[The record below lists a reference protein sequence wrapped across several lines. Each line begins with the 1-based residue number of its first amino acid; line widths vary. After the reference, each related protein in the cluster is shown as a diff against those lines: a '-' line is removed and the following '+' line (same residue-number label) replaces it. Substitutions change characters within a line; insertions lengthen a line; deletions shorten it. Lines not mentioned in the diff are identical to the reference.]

1 MPGSNDRLAD
11 ESPTADQVRA
21 REPGPADAGLRE
33 RLERLP
39 PGHPSSPYHDD
50 GSRKPP
56 PPGLS
61 AYELPIPGDP
71 GYRPDAPAGVE
82 PLTDAEY
89 ADHVRDVRERL
100 DQARV
105 QGLATNKQY
114 TIDARGEVWQDEREV
129 LHDALVDELYRR
141 ATDVPAEHKAIIA
154 GGLPG
159 AGKSTILERY
169 AGIDRSHFL
178 TIDPDEVKG
187 EMARQD
193 LVPSLEGLSPME
205 ASDLIHE
212 ESSYIAKRI
221 ARHAQAEGKNL
232 IWDITMSTRA
242 STEQR
247 IEALRSY
254 GYTHIEGIF
263 VDIPLD
269 TSEARAEARHRA
281 DQEKYNAGEG
291 LGGRLIPADMIA
303 GSSDSKWGSVNRRT
317 FEEVKHRFD
326 AWSLYDN
333 SADGQ
338 PPTLTDSSEM
348 EERRP

>member
-1 MPGSNDRLAD
+1 
-11 ESPTADQVRA
+11 
-21 REPGPADAGLRE
+21 
-33 RLERLP
+33 
-39 PGHPSSPYHDD
+39 
-50 GSRKPP
+50 
-56 PPGLS
+56 
-61 AYELPIPGDP
+61 
-71 GYRPDAPAGVE
+71 
-82 PLTDAEY
+82 
-89 ADHVRDVRERL
+89 
-100 DQARV
+100 V